1 MFLKFNENKMND
13 KNLHSESGDIF
24 DLNYDKWEI
33 EKREKFLS
41 DIEENVNIDM
51 EKILE
56 TEISG
61 MIIVNI
67 HHETG
72 ESSNKEKEE
81 EDNEENMNDLKKFI
95 SKRRKFPQTL
105 ISDSD

>member
-1 MFLKFNENKMND
+1 
-13 KNLHSESGDIF
+13 
-24 DLNYDKWEI
+24 
-33 EKREKFLS
+33 
-41 DIEENVNIDM
+41 M

-95 SKRRKFPQTL
+95 SKRRKFPQAL
-105 ISDSD
+105 ISYSD